1 MNKKYLLILP
11 LILYTVFIYRTQ
23 FDNQFTLIDDAMI
36 SMRYAENLANGN
48 GLVFNEGEHIQGYTN
63 LGWTL
68 WMAAL
73 HLITNNP
80 SFLIMLSSAI
90 SLTCLVYVVYKITE
104 HLNGNLIAVI
114 LTACYYPLVFWSLRG
129 METGLIALL
138 IYLILYLILKNDSSW
153 KIGLIASLLILIRL
167 DTFPILLVLFLYYQK
182 GYIYP
187 VITLAGVL
195 IFQYLYYDSILPNTY
210 YLKMQ
215 GAEIIERMARSW
227 EVMDFKELLI
237 VPFAL
242 IPIFKNKKLFIIFAL
257 FLVQFIYSFY
267 VGGDITNLVPGRFI
281 ILGMPAIF
289 ILLSLYGKENV
300 T

>member
-1 MNKKYLLILP
+1 
-11 LILYTVFIYRTQ
+11 
-23 FDNQFTLIDDAMI
+23 
-36 SMRYAENLANGN
+36 
-48 GLVFNEGEHIQGYTN
+48 
-63 LGWTL
+63 
-68 WMAAL
+68 
-73 HLITNNP
+73 
-80 SFLIMLSSAI
+80 
-90 SLTCLVYVVYKITE
+90 
-104 HLNGNLIAVI
+104 
-114 LTACYYPLVFWSLRG
+114 

-138 IYLILYLILKNDSSW
+138 IYLILYLILIKDSSL
-153 KIGLIASLLILIRL
+153 KIGILASLLILLRL
-167 DTFPILLVLFLYYQK
+167 DTIPILLVLFLYYRK
-182 GYIYP
+182 GFIYP
-187 VITLAGVL
+187 IITLIFILV
-195 IFQYLYYDSILPNTY
+195 FQYTYYNSILPNTY